1 MSLWPK
7 TIYKVLVMAPQSLT
21 YLGPHRVAYVSHSGT
36 ENRMMELRSLATG
49 KNIMTDL

>member
-36 ENRMMELRSLATG
+36 EKPNDGVEESSYWQ
-49 KNIMTDL
+49 KHYD